1 MKCSSY
7 IPLLKKNSDRKTSAS
22 WFLVLLLCFVILS
35 LPKNAFSQAIDT
47 DIVPQ
52 NQPTTPSIKVRAELF
67 NGDTIPVVDLY
78 PVYIYTEYV
87 FKNVKQREQ
96 WTRIKRDIKVV
107 YPYAILAAAKLK
119 EYDVVLEKMPED
131 LKKAYL
137 KVCEKDLKNEFE
149 DELKD
154 LSINQGRLL
163 MKLIDRETG
172 KTTYEIVKQM
182 RGSFQV
188 VIWQGLARLFGNDM
202 KVTYDPIEDIM
213 IERAIKQVE
222 SGNLVQL

>member
-1 MKCSSY
+1 MQSSEN
-7 IPLLKKNSDRKTSAS
+7 IPFQKKNSGLERSAS
-22 WFLVLLLCFVILS
+22 LLFLFLFYFVILS
-35 LPKNAFSQAIDT
+35 LPKDSFAQVDS

-52 NQPTTPSIKVRAELF
+52 AASTTASIKVRAEVL
-67 NGDTIPVVDLY
+67 NGDTVPVIDLST
-78 PVYIYTEYV
+78 VYVYTEYV

-119 EYDVVLEKMPED
+119 EYDVVLDKMPEEH
-131 LKKAYL
+131 KKAYL
-137 KVCEKDLKNEFE
+137 RVCEKDLKNEFE

-172 KTTYEIVKQM
+172 KTTYDIVKQM
-182 RGSFQV
+182 RGTFQV
-188 VIWQGLARLFGNDM
+188 VMWQAVARLFGNDM
-202 KVTYDPIEDIM
+202 KVSYDPVEDIM

-222 SGNLVQL
+222 SGNLVKL